1 MASAVTPRVQPP
13 SEQGLGPA
21 MLALDVPR
29 RVYTWSRVVGG
40 MSRKNAVLAAGFSDS
55 TPDVIRNA
63 GHRLEHDPEVQR
75 AIEELSRSLMRSI
88 GPKAVRVLAG
98 IMLDKKAKHR
108 DRIAAATELMDRAG
122 LNPVSQSHVLVE
134 HKLSE
139 SQLDQK
145 ILALAAELGLSRDEA
160 QKMLIDPSKV
170 VDAEWSEVPAE
181 LTPEQIA
188 GQEQRDAEN
197 ARRRELRAMT
207 PEQRDASKAEA
218 KAAATAA
225 KKQRYADAQRARA
238 VEAGQLDLEDAIS
251 ERSELPTQQ
260 HVGHVVVDDLSDIFE

>member
-1 MASAVTPRVQPP
+1 
-13 SEQGLGPA
+13 

-181 LTPEQIA
+181 LTPQQI
-188 GQEQRDAEN
+188 AEN

-207 PEQRDASKAEA
+207 PEQREASKAET

-225 KKQRYADAQRARA
+225 KKQRYAEAQRQRA
-238 VEAGQLDLEDAIS
+238 VEAGQLDLEDAIAS
-251 ERSELPTQQ
+251 GLPADQQQ
-260 HVGHVVVDDLSDIFE
+260 HVGHVLPDDLSDIFE